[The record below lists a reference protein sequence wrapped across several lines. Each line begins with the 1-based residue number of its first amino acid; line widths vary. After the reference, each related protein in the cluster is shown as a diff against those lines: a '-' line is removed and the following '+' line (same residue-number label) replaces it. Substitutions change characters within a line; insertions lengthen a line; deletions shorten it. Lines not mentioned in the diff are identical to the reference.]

1 MELTPREKDKLLL
14 FTAALVAE
22 RRLARGVKLNYPESV
37 ALINAFIMEG
47 ARDGETVASLM
58 EAGRHVL
65 TRDQVMEGVPEMI
78 PDIQV
83 EATFPD
89 GSKLVTVHNPIV

>member
-37 ALINAFIMEG
+37 ALISAFIMEG
-47 ARDGETVASLM
+47 ARWRNRRLA
-58 EAGRHVL
+58 
-65 TRDQVMEGVPEMI
+65 
-78 PDIQV
+78 
-83 EATFPD
+83 D
-89 GSKLVTVHNPIV
+89 GSGSPRPDARPGDGGRTGDDPGYSGGSHLPGRIKLVTVHNPIV